1 MGNHDLAEFGVG
13 GGYVFTDRRID
24 GEPVIL
30 GGYFDFAGGFIHDG
44 LVDTAVSKGQLV
56 GTEPERTPEK
66 LIAKAGR
73 AGGKPRGVVRQLPYF
88 GSAIAKGGLIPD
100 PADHTVSTTLEE
112 WLASL

>member
-66 LIAKAGR
+66 LIAKADTEERGALAQYTLQEFNLFVSSR
-73 AGGKPRGVVRQLPYF
+73 RVAGTIGEK
-88 GSAIAKGGLIPD
+88 
-100 PADHTVSTTLEE
+100 
-112 WLASL
+112 